1 MAVVRH
7 RGAPWCDFGAHGSGS
22 RQFVEMRTPFSRC
35 WLLLAGLTIAW
46 ARQGAAQPADR
57 ITVERVVLREL
68 FLLRERASRIVLY
81 EGPLESAPALGAAG
95 LPDGMTLS
103 RLPAAQVDGES
114 ISAGALVTLFRR
126 NPDGWRAWFQRFPG
140 SSGLVERTAPLVRG
154 DSAVM
159 VVARTCGEHCQ
170 QGWIVNAA
178 RTGRT
183 EWKVTAVEPFPLP
196 RP

>member
-1 MAVVRH
+1 MRI
-7 RGAPWCDFGAHGSGS
+7 PLS
-22 RQFVEMRTPFSRC
+22 RV
-35 WLLLAGLTIAW
+35 WLLLSVLTT
-46 ARQGAAQPADR
+46 ARASRAVAQPADLVN
-57 ITVERVVLREL
+57 VERVVLREL

-81 EGPLESAPALGAAG
+81 EGPPASAPALGATV
-95 LPDGMTLS
+95 LPEGMTLS
-103 RLPAAQVDGES
+103 RLPAARVDGES
-114 ISAGALVTLFRR
+114 ISAAALATLFRR

-140 SSGLVERTAPLVRG
+140 SSGLVERTTPLVRG

-159 VVARTCGEHCQ
+159 IVARTCGEHCQ

-183 EWKVTAVEPFPLP
+183 EWKVTGVEPFPLP